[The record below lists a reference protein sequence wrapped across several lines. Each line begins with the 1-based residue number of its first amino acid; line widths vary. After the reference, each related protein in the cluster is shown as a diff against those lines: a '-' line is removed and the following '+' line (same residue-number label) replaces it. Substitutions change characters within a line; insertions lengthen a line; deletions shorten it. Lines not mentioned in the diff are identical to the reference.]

1 MKLSILCLTFVAIL
15 CSQCTTPKMA
25 VSETGWENKQTFK
38 VKGRQGILIKQKLSF
53 GSYATNTVKRS
64 WTKGNSSRTGI
75 GTVVNAAYQNIISVE
90 YINKKQTIRFSLTDD
105 KQQQSDVYCA
115 SKFAARD
122 LQIGN
127 RPNSI
132 INIAEDLLGVTSQS
146 TSFYYAQIYTD
157 DKAGPWQ
164 LLLDNQ
170 AAQARAKS
178 YQGVLAL
185 DKENYYTIKPVYKM
199 ETKKGNQPILG
210 GSIGFEIFNPQ
221 QQPVAAVSLIDNG
234 MVFMNSN
241 SDKERFLL
249 ANLCAAILLQQE
261 IG

>member
-1 MKLSILCLTFVAIL
+1 MKQSLLFFSIICVLCT
-15 CSQCTTPKMA
+15 QCTTPKIA
-25 VSETGWENKQTFK
+25 VSETGWNNKQEFK

-53 GSYATNTVKRS
+53 GNYATNTVKRS

-75 GTVVNAAYQNIISVE
+75 GTMVNDAYHNIISVE

-115 SKFAARD
+115 TKFAGRD
-122 LQIGN
+122 LQIGK

-132 INIAEDLLGVTSQS
+132 INIAEDILGVTSQS
-146 TSFYYAQIYTD
+146 TSFFYVQIYTD

-170 AAQARAKS
+170 AAQARAKT

-185 DKENYYTIKPVYKM
+185 DKDNYYTIKPVYKM
-199 ETKKGNQPILG
+199 ATKKGNQPILG
-210 GSIGFEIFNPQ
+210 GSIGFEIFNTA

-234 MVFMNSN
+234 MVFLNST

-261 IG
+261 ID